1 MNSLIFFRLKSIS
14 CSWKNIFF
22 YYYWL
27 LYPHA
32 QAQEETLKVEIPS
45 DLDTYSVNSHLRKFS
60 VNVPE
65 NWKNISD
72 NVETIFDIWL
82 ISSDDKTVIGFIPL
96 NIDSNIDEDDKLKL
110 LSKFELEA
118 LKSKNADINTEDI
131 FTLIEIDGITAAPL
145 TYEIDGKKFN
155 LIVFGKD
162 NVITNPLLILATAI
176 NRPMMKWKIWLT
188 CRNWW
193 FLRQNLDNYLIY
205 F

>member
-1 MNSLIFFRLKSIS
+1 MKKYFLLLLLIIIS
-14 CSWKNIFF
+14 ACSSS
-22 YYYWL
+22 
-27 LYPHA
+27 
-32 QAQEETLKVEIPS
+32 EETLKVEIPS

-60 VNVPE
+60 VNIPE

-96 NIDSNIDEDDKLKL
+96 NVDNNVEEDDKLKL

-131 FTLIEIDGITAAPL
+131 FSLIDIEGITASPL
-145 TYEIDGKKFN
+145 MYEIDGKKFN

-162 NVITNPLLILATAI
+162 NVYYKSLAYFGNGYKPTDDEMEDLIDLQELVISSAKF
-176 NRPMMKWKIWLT
+176 R
-188 CRNWW
+188 
-193 FLRQNLDNYLIY
+193 
-205 F
+205 